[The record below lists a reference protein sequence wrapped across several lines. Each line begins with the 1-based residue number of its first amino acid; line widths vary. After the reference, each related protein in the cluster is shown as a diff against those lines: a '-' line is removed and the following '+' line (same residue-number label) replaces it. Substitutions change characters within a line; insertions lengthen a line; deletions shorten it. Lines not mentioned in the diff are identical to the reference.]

1 MTKSFPEQGHDG
13 PYAAPLIVRDQIVR
27 PEWIDYNGH
36 MNVGYYGIAFDQAI
50 DKVFDHELGI
60 GTEFIKSEG
69 QGPYVLQSH
78 MQFLQELLEGQKFD
92 VQFRLIDHD
101 HKRLHFF
108 GEMMRQ
114 PDGVVCATQ
123 EIVAMNVDHETAR
136 STAYPDWAQRRFSR
150 MLSDHK
156 AMARPRQ
163 LGASLGLRR

>member
-1 MTKSFPEQGHDG
+1 MSTPQPQQGHDG
-13 PYAAPLIVRDQIVR
+13 PYNTPLVVRDQVVR
-27 PEWIDYNGH
+27 AEWIDYNGH

-50 DKVFDHELGI
+50 DQVFDHELGV
-60 GTEFIKSEG
+60 GTAYITSAR

-78 MQFLQELLEGQKFD
+78 MQFLQELLEGQAFS

-114 PDGVVCATQ
+114 DDQVLCATQ
-123 EIVAMNVDHETAR
+123 EIIAMNVDHATGR
-136 STAYPDWAQRRFSR
+136 STSYPDWAQRRFAR
-150 MLSDHK
+150 MQSDH
-156 AMARPRQ
+156 AVLDRPTQ